1 MFNVPV
7 VDLTAQAATEQRKTV
22 SEVSDLLA
30 QFGTDPKPAAG
41 KNTML
46 TAIQGECV
54 FSWSHKSKRS
64 TIFWQCTMV

>member
-7 VDLTAQAATEQRKTV
+7 VDLRAQAATERSKSV
-22 SEVSDLLA
+22 SEVSDSLA

-46 TAIQGECV
+46 TAVRGECV
-54 FSWSHKSKRS
+54 L
-64 TIFWQCTMV
+64 